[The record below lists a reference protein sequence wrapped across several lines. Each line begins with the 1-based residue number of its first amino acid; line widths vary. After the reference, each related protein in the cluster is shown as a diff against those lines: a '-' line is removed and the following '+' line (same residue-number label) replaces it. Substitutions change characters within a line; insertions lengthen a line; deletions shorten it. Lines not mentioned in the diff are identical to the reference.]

1 MNATWHEKGR
11 DNARPLCGE
20 FVRDVWPISPRLL
33 RDYHSARH
41 DISTLD
47 ANAGRFITISV
58 AILNAIY
65 GLVLLAMLSV
75 LWVVRFVFWINVCA
89 AVGVTL
95 LVVHPV
101 WWMVRAVARLGK
113 DAHDIQS
120 SHAGNTAAVSHGT
133 AGQRSNSVPAPL
145 IRRSSFPDAAISARQ
160 AREVLFAYEQRVF
173 CARSEVREIA
183 ARTRETIAQTQA
195 LMAQADARVAR
206 TRAHG

>member
-1 MNATWHEKGR
+1 MPG
-11 DNARPLCGE
+11 CGE
-20 FVRDVWPISPRLL
+20 FVRDIWPISLRLL
-33 RDYHSARH
+33 RDYHSAKH
-41 DISTLD
+41 DIWTHD
-47 ANAGRFITISV
+47 ANAGRFIIDLIISV

-65 GLVLLAMLSV
+65 GLMLLAMYSV

-101 WWMVRAVARLGK
+101 WWMVRGVARLGK

-120 SHAGNTAAVSHGT
+120 SHAGSTAAVSHGT
-133 AGQRSNSVPAPL
+133 AGQRANSVPAPL
-145 IRRSSFPDAAISARQ
+145 IRRSSFPDAAISVRQ
-160 AREVLFAYEQRVF
+160 AREVLFAYEQRAL
-173 CARSEVREIA
+173 CARSEMREIA

-195 LMAQADARVAR
+195 LMAQADAIVAR